1 MGLDEAE
8 DPLAS
13 HALVRSA
20 TEPASP
26 YQNSDHHQ
34 VVPYRSNGGSVGYTT
49 VLDDD
54 EAAFPMYHRAG
65 ESSSQ
70 NLAQTPMNRR
80 TGRSV
85 TQMRSPIEQPY
96 ERGPRVLPPARSAT
110 IKNTILF
117 ASRFAA
123 TILSNSSW
131 GSGAFSIATT
141 IMDAIHVRRSLTTA
155 FAYLH
160 N

>member
-13 HALVRSA
+13 RALVHSA

-34 VVPYRSNGGSVGYTT
+34 IVPYRSNGGSVGYTT
-49 VLDDD
+49 VVNDD
-54 EAAFPMYHRAG
+54 EPMYYRAG

-70 NLAQTPMNRR
+70 NRAQTPTNR
-80 TGRSV
+80 SA

-123 TILSNSSW
+123 TILPNNSW